1 MRIFWGVIFVQL
13 VSAVHEHMW
22 EDENEW
28 QEKINNAQERRKG
41 NKNIKKEAQNKK
53 WNIPKKY

>member
-1 MRIFWGVIFVQL
+1 
-13 VSAVHEHMW
+13 MW